1 MQIIKA
7 GTTIDFLSYSKI
19 AAVFSAIIVL
29 IGIGTFFIRGGLN
42 YGVDFAGGTIVHVKF
57 ADPPSIV
64 EVRQT
69 LAETDIPDL
78 SVQDFGLA
86 GDEFLI
92 RMAEAETDISGNET
106 TGDSPS
112 VQVEKKLRETFG
124 DRLLPIQR
132 VETVGPKVGQSLRRD
147 GILAVL
153 FATIMMGTYIAFRF
167 EPRFGL
173 GAAVAIFHDVLVT
186 ATAMVLMDMEF
197 DLPIVAAF
205 LTVIGYSVNDTVVVC
220 DRIRENMRKMR
231 RDTMATIINRSVNEM
246 LSRTIITS
254 GTTLM
259 VILALFFLG
268 GSVINSFA
276 LVLMVGFTIGTY
288 SSIYIASPIV
298 LLWDT
303 GGRRR

>member
-1 MQIIKA
+1 
-7 GTTIDFLSYSKI
+7 
-19 AAVFSAIIVL
+19 
-29 IGIGTFFIRGGLN
+29 
-42 YGVDFAGGTIVHVKF
+42 
-57 ADPPSIV
+57 
-64 EVRQT
+64 
-69 LAETDIPDL
+69 
-78 SVQDFGLA
+78 
-86 GDEFLI
+86 
-92 RMAEAETDISGNET
+92 
-106 TGDSPS
+106 
-112 VQVEKKLRETFG
+112 
-124 DRLLPIQR
+124 
-132 VETVGPKVGQSLRRD
+132 
-147 GILAVL
+147 
-153 FATIMMGTYIAFRF
+153 
-167 EPRFGL
+167 
-173 GAAVAIFHDVLVT
+173 
-186 ATAMVLMDMEF
+186 MVLMDMEF

>member
-1 MQIIKA
+1 MQLIKA
-7 GTTIDFLSYSKI
+7 GTTIDFLRHSKM
-19 AAVFSAIIVL
+19 AAAFSTIVVM
-29 IGIGTFFIRGGLN
+29 IGLSTLFIRGGLN
-42 YGVDFAGGTIVHVKF
+42 YGVDFAGGTIVHVKLS
-57 ADPPSIV
+57 DPPSID
-64 EVRQT
+64 EVRQALDDT
-69 LAETDIPDL
+69 NIPDL
-78 SVQDFGLA
+78 SVQEFGLA

-92 RMAEAETDISGNET
+92 RMAEAETDISADEEAG
-106 TGDSPS
+106 GSPS
-112 VQVEKKLRETFG
+112 VRVGNKLRETFG
-124 DRLLPIQR
+124 DSELYIQR

-173 GAAVAIFHDVLVT
+173 GAAVAIFHDVFVT
-186 ATAMVLMDMEF
+186 ATAMLLMDMEF

-231 RDTMATIINRSVNEM
+231 RDTMATIINRSINEM

-268 GSVINSFA
+268 GSVIHSFA
-276 LVLMVGFTIGTY
+276 LVLLVGFTIGTY
-288 SSIYIASPIV
+288 SSIYVASPLV

>member
-1 MQIIKA
+1 MELIKP
-7 GTTIDFLSYSKI
+7 GTDIDFLSYSKI
-19 AAVFSAIIVL
+19 AGVFSAVL
-29 IGIGTFFIRGGLN
+29 VVIGLATFWIRGGLN

-57 ADPPSIV
+57 SDPPDIS
-64 EVRQT
+64 EVRQI

-78 SVQDFGLA
+78 SVQDYGLG

-92 RMAEAETDISGNET
+92 RMAEAETEIGNPDQV
-106 TGDSPS
+106 GPS
-112 VQVEKKLRETFG
+112 VRVQNTLREQFG
-124 DRLLPIQR
+124 ERLHLPPER
-132 VETVGPKVGQSLRRD
+132 VETVGPQVGQNLRRD

-153 FATIMMGTYIAFRF
+153 FATVMMGGYIAFRF

-173 GAAVAIFHDVLVT
+173 GAAIAIFHDVLIT
-186 ATAMVLMDMEF
+186 ATAMMLVDMEF

-231 RDTMATIINRSVNEM
+231 RDSLATIINKSINEM

-259 VILALFFLG
+259 VILTLYFLG
-268 GSVINSFA
+268 GSVINGFA
-276 LVLMVGFTIGTY
+276 FVLLVGFSIGTY
-288 SSIYIASPIV
+288 SSIYVASPIV
-298 LLWDT
+298 LLWDK
-303 GGRRR
+303 GGRR

>member
-1 MQIIKA
+1 MQFIKA
-7 GTTIDFLSYSKI
+7 GTTIDFLRHSKM
-19 AAVFSAIIVL
+19 AAVLSGIVVL
-29 IGIGTFFIRGGLN
+29 IGIGTLVIRGGLN

-92 RMAEAETDISGNET
+92 RMAEAETDISGEAN
-106 TGDSPS
+106 GSSPS
-112 VQVEKKLRETFG
+112 VQVEKKLRDTFG
-124 DRLLPIQR
+124 ESLLPIQR
-132 VETVGPKVGQSLRRD
+132 VETVGPKVGQGLRRD

-153 FATIMMGTYIAFRF
+153 FATLMMGTYIAFRF

-186 ATAMVLMDMEF
+186 ATVMMLMDMEF

-231 RDTMATIINRSVNEM
+231 RDTMTTIINRSVNET
-246 LSRTIITS
+246 LSRTLITS

-268 GSVINSFA
+268 GSVIHSFA
-276 LVLMVGFTIGTY
+276 LVLLVGFTVGTY
-288 SSIYIASPIV
+288 SSVYIASPIV

-303 GGRRR
+303 GGRRW

>member
-1 MQIIKA
+1 MEIIKA
-7 GTTIDFLSYSKI
+7 GTTIDFLRHSKL
-19 AAVFSAIIVL
+19 AAFLSATVVL
-29 IGIGTFFIRGGLN
+29 IGIGTLFMRGGLN

-57 ADPPSIV
+57 SDPPSIV

-86 GDEFLI
+86 GDEFLV
-92 RMAEAETDISGNET
+92 RMAEAETDISGET
-106 TGDSPS
+106 KGSSPS
-112 VQVEKKLRETFG
+112 VQVHKKLRDTFG
-124 DRLLPIQR
+124 DSLLPIQR
-132 VETVGPKVGQSLRRD
+132 TETVGPKVGQGLRRD

-173 GAAVAIFHDVLVT
+173 GAAVAILHDVLVT
-186 ATAMVLMDMEF
+186 ATAMVAMNMEF

-231 RDTMATIINRSVNEM
+231 RDTMSTIINRSINEM

-268 GSVINSFA
+268 GSVIHSFA
-276 LVLMVGFTIGTY
+276 LVLLVGFTVGTY

>member
-1 MQIIKA
+1 MELIKA
-7 GTTIDFLSYSKI
+7 GTTIDFLGYSKT
-19 AAVFSAIIVL
+19 AAVFSALLVL
-29 IGIGTFFIRGGLN
+29 IGISTFFIRGGLN

-57 ADPPSIV
+57 SDPPSIV
-64 EVRQT
+64 NVRQT
-69 LAETDIPDL
+69 LAETHIPDL

-92 RMAEAETDISGNET
+92 RMAEAETDISGTET
-106 TGDSPS
+106 NGESLS
-112 VQVEKKLRETFG
+112 VQVEKKLRDTFG

-147 GILAVL
+147 GILAIL
-153 FATIMMGTYIAFRF
+153 FATVMMGTYIAFRF

-173 GAAVAIFHDVLVT
+173 GAAIALLHDVLIT
-186 ATAMVLMDMEF
+186 ATAMLLMDMEF
-197 DLPIVAAF
+197 DLPIVAGF

-231 RDTMATIINRSVNEM
+231 RDTMATIINRSLNET
-246 LSRTIITS
+246 LSRTLITS

-259 VILALFFLG
+259 VVLALFFLG
-268 GSVINSFA
+268 GSVIHGFA
-276 LVLMVGFTIGTY
+276 FVLLVGFIVGIY
-288 SSIYIASPIV
+288 SSVYIASPIV
-298 LLWDT
+298 LVLEK